1 MKVFLDSNSGTKVEE
16 QVIDSIKKCQETI
29 YGAPGSDY
37 GHSFGVEAFQAI
49 EESREIIAKKINAT
63 PSEIVFSSGNT
74 ETNNHVIKGVAFK
87 NWNSN
92 KKLIVASSVSH
103 SSILESLKF
112 LEKFG
117 FITKLIEV
125 DSEGYVKR
133 DHLEKLLAENPILVS
148 IPHGNIEIGTLENIN
163 SLSKICHNH
172 NVPIHI
178 DAASSFCKIPIN
190 VKKDNIDFVTL
201 SAHLIHGPKGI
212 GALYIKKGIKLEKLL
227 HGGLQEKNRRSGIE
241 NVAGIVGFGK
251 AVTLFTEEVINYN
264 IKLQEMLLEKITE
277 KITDFSITGPK
288 DFSKRIPGH
297 LSLVI
302 NYVEGESILLHLD
315 MAGFMIATGSA
326 CSSKKLQPSHVLTA
340 IGLPTEISHGSIRI
354 GLSKYNTKEEILL
367 FVDNLAEISQKL
379 RDISPVDEEF
389 MREWQEMKAKGLI
402 EEDHDHHHDEIDV
415 DEV

>member
-1 MKVFLDSNSGTKVEE
+1 MKVFLDNNSGTKVEA
-16 QVIDSIKKCQETI
+16 QVIESIKKCQETI

-37 GHSFGVEAFQAI
+37 GHSFGIEAYQAI
-49 EESREIIAKKINAT
+49 EESREIIAKRINAN

-74 ETNNHVIKGVAFK
+74 ESNNHAIKGIAFK
-87 NWNSN
+87 NWNSDN
-92 KKLIVASSVSH
+92 KLIVASNVSH

-112 LEKFG
+112 LDKFG
-117 FITKLIEV
+117 FTTKLIDV
-125 DSEGYVKR
+125 DSEGYIKR
-133 DHLEKLLAENPILVS
+133 DHLEKLLAEKPLLVS
-148 IPHGNIEIGTLENIN
+148 IPHGNIEIGTIEDIEEI
-163 SLSKICHNH
+163 SKLCHKY

-178 DAASSFCKIPIN
+178 DASASFCKIPID
-190 VKKDNIDFVTL
+190 VKKSDIDIMTI
-201 SAHLIHGPKGI
+201 SAHLIHGPKGM
-212 GALYIKKGIKLEKLL
+212 GALYIKKGVRLEKLL

-251 AVTLFTEEVINYN
+251 AVSLYTDEVINN
-264 IKLQEMLLEKITE
+264 TIKLQEVLLEKINE
-277 KITDFSITGPK
+277 NLTDFSITGPK
-288 DFSKRIPGH
+288 ELNKRIPGH

-302 NYVEGESILLHLD
+302 NYVEGESVLLHLD

-354 GLSKYNTKEEILL
+354 GLSKYNTTEEITNL
-367 FVDNLAEISQKL
+367 VENLAEISQKL

-389 MREWQEMKAKGLI
+389 MREWQEMKAKGLV
-402 EEDHDHHHDEIDV
+402 EDDHDHHDEIDE